1 MSISASYRIVSID
14 PGSTHL
20 GIAISHDHNGKL
32 KVLHAASLEV
42 DKVINATYG
51 DDYPYG
57 KRSAQISVITE
68 FVEKMLAGWEPS
80 VVASEVPYLDSQ
92 NIDAY
97 TALYDCVQAIKG
109 VLIKGFKGVPLVTI
123 NPSVAKADIGIPK
136 DRYSDKN
143 AVSEYIKAS
152 PLLDLS
158 DVFLDQLDQ
167 HAFDAILM
175 GHSHYK
181 AVTQWRR
188 ADES

>member
-1 MSISASYRIVSID
+1 MDIKPIYRIVSID
-14 PGSTHL
+14 PGSTHV
-20 GIAISHDHNGKL
+20 GIAISQEVNGKL

-42 DKVINATYG
+42 DKVVTAVYG

-57 KRSAQISVITE
+57 KRMAQVAVITDY
-68 FVEKMLAGWEPS
+68 VEKMFSGWEPS

-97 TALYDCVQAIKG
+97 TALYDCVKAIKD

-136 DRYSDKN
+136 DRYSDKA
-143 AVSEYIKAS
+143 AVSEYIVAS
-152 PLLDLS
+152 PLIDLS
-158 DVFLDQLDQ
+158 DIFVDQLDQ

-175 GHSHYK
+175 GLSHYK
-181 AVTQWRR
+181 AVYWWRR
-188 ADES
+188 ADEG